1 MKMKEKQMCAYIGEW
16 MNERYPIILDFKED
30 VTARKDTEIY
40 TYEEGHHLMDIIRDV
55 ESDIRFYFKL
65 ESGQHLIPAKFTT
78 PHKLIRCLINLR
90 DKVKTYMKDVN
101 GIPAEYKEKY
111 EVRETYNILEDICAM
126 ANHCIESFEVE
137 IIDDTYMKPYLDM
150 KACLDSEDI
159 DEFVTILDSIFN
171 KIPYLIHKGRVNEA
185 LFHCVIHA
193 VMNQLGFECDSEK
206 PTSKGR
212 MDMWLKMKNRV
223 YIFEFKYSK
232 EDMDMSKEAIQQIK
246 DRKYADQYLIKKTRV
261 IAVGVTFGKEK
272 RNVIGSDKEVLT
284 GK

>member
-1 MKMKEKQMCAYIGEW
+1 MWTTIYQGIRKNRVCGIYRLPNGAELLNALDSLMTNYQEHLYCRNLLPGYFSSPHQLLTFLRNYREDCKKQLKW
-16 MNERYPIILDFKED
+16 MLALPMSELQDSEVGDIIEMHED
-30 VTARKDTEIY
+30 VIEMT
-40 TYEEGHHLMDIIRDV
+40 TYC
-55 ESDIRFYFKL
+55 L
-65 ESGQHLIPAKFTT
+65 ES
-78 PHKLIRCLINLR
+78 
-90 DKVKTYMKDVN
+90 
-101 GIPAEYKEKY
+101 Y
-111 EVRETYNILEDICAM
+111 EVN
-126 ANHCIESFEVE
+126 
-137 IIDDTYMKPYLDM
+137 IIDNTYLKPYLDM

-206 PTSKGR
+206 PTTKGR

-232 EDMDMSKEAIQQIK
+232 EDKDMSKEAIQQIK

-272 RNVIGSDKEVLT
+272 RNVIGSYKEVLT
-284 GK
+284 AKLDGRRIYNI

>member
-1 MKMKEKQMCAYIGEW
+1 MKINEKKLCEYIGEW
-16 MNERYPIILDFKED
+16 MSVNYPALLDFKDE

-40 TYEEGHHLMDIIRDV
+40 TYEAGYRLMDIIRDV

-65 ESGQHLIPAKFTT
+65 EPGQHLIPAKFTT
-78 PHKLIRCLINLR
+78 PHKLIRCLTSMR
-90 DKVKTYMKDVN
+90 DKAKVYMKFVN
-101 GIPAEYKEKY
+101 EIPTEYKEKY

-126 ANHCIESFEVE
+126 ANHCIENFEVK
-137 IIDDTYMKPYLDM
+137 IIDNTYMKPYLDM

-159 DEFVTILDSIFN
+159 GEFVIILDSIFN

-232 EDMDMSKEAIQQIK
+232 DDKDMSKEAIQQIK
-246 DRKYADQYLIKKTRV
+246 DRKYADQYLIKKMRV
-261 IAVGVTFGKEK
+261 IAVGVTFGKET

-284 GK
+284 VK